1 MSIIPL
7 NIPNPDSASVASKQ
21 TIDISFS
28 EIDVSASMSTGS
40 IKANYN
46 NTGITIVS
54 PRYEEFPVTDGRV
67 YYTPTYTEQFSYQ
80 QWLTTINK
88 TFVELN

>member
-7 NIPNPDSASVASKQ
+7 NIPNPDSASVANKQ

-28 EIDVSASMSTGS
+28 EVDVSASMVTGS

-46 NTGITIVS
+46 NTGMIILS

-67 YYTPTYTEQFSYQ
+67 YYTPTYTERPSYQ